1 MTISRSSGS
10 AVPDTVGTDVGLPSY
25 EGVLADVPGIDRIQA
40 TVDLAAVD
48 PQDANIKI
56 LAGYFYLSQALGR
69 LLHSDIGVP
78 ENATFLTFA
87 AWATES
93 LRPDIVRS
101 VDGTVPRISP
111 SGAGFRPA
119 RRAYRWLAGEA
130 LGSDDAVVRN
140 IVHGEG
146 RVYEEIATTTHHL
159 LRHSLEAIEAF
170 GPGPL
175 SDDELSDTWTAFSE
189 RLTDVARTINGRRT
203 NDDQLVRTDVYLL
216 QRAVQPYFEVIAK
229 GLCWPDLGEE
239 DRRRRA
245 QLILLA
251 NVRLLAYEQKRVQ
264 PVLERNLAYLPEA
277 VRSWLGGELMG
288 RNTLF
293 DRTVRL
299 AYKRAGTAESS
310 VREMFQ
316 IAATRGIY
324 SMVLGTEEL
333 RFGRDLPMPPP
344 ANPVLRARQPEQDRK
359 RYGSGAFFPYHLE
372 NLQWRPVWAEVQ
384 RHDRSSGE
392 GARTAVDNWLRYGER
407 LNFLVNLFRSRQQLS
422 TLYNAPRSAPT
433 LPVAL
438 EPVQLLPGLRA
449 APSPAQ
455 QALPHF
461 DGGNP

>member
-1 MTISRSSGS
+1 MTTSKSSGS
-10 AVPDTVGTDVGLPSY
+10 AVLDTVGTAVGPPAY
-25 EGVLADVPGIDRIQA
+25 DGVLGHVPRIDQIQA
-40 TVDLAAVD
+40 TVDLAAKD
-48 PQDANIKI
+48 PQDANFEI
-56 LAGYFYLSQALGR
+56 LTGYFYLSQALGR
-69 LLHSDIGVP
+69 LLHSDDGVP

-93 LRPDIVRS
+93 LRPDVVRS
-101 VDGTVPRISP
+101 VDGTVPRVSP

-119 RRAYRWLAGEA
+119 RRAYRWVAREA
-130 LGSDDAVVRN
+130 LASDDAVVRN

-146 RVYEEIATTTHHL
+146 MVYEEIATTTHHL
-159 LRHSLEAIEAF
+159 LRYALETIHAV
-170 GPGPL
+170 GGRPL
-175 SDDELSDTWTAFSE
+175 TDDELSKTWTTYSE
-189 RLTDVARTINGRRT
+189 KLTEAAAIINGRRLV
-203 NDDQLVRTDVYLL
+203 DQFDETDVHLL
-216 QRAVQPYFEVIAK
+216 QRAVQPYFEVVAK
-229 GLCWPDLGEE
+229 GLSWPGLGEE

-288 RNTLF
+288 RNTLL
-293 DRTVRL
+293 DRTMRL
-299 AYKRAGTAESS
+299 AYKRAGTAERTL
-310 VREMFQ
+310 REMFQ
-316 IAATRGIY
+316 IAATRGVY

-333 RFGRDLPMPPP
+333 RFGRDLPVPPP
-344 ANPVLRARQPEQDRK
+344 ANPVLRARQPVQDRK